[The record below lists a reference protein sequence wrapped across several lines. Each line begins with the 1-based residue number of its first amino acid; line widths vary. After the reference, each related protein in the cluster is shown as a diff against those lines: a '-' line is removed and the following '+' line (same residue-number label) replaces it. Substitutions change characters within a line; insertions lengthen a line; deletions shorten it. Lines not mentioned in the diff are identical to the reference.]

1 MKEFGFPA
9 SEKLKAKKD
18 IDRLFKEGKWI
29 TTGNLR
35 IIWLA
40 NESDTKV
47 GVSVSKKYF
56 KKAVFRNR
64 VKRLLRETYRLNKS
78 ILHNRFGENFHIM
91 LFWTSPQLPESPNDI
106 KYYYEKLCRKS

>member
-1 MKEFGFPA
+1 MKEFGFPS

-40 NESDTKV
+40 SESETKV
-47 GVSVSKKYF
+47 GVSVSKRYF
-56 KKAVFRNR
+56 KKGCTQ
-64 VKRLLRETYRLNKS
+64 KQSKET
-78 ILHNRFGENFHIM
+78 I
-91 LFWTSPQLPESPNDI
+91 T
-106 KYYYEKLCRKS
+106 

>member
-1 MKEFGFPA
+1 MKEFGFPS

-40 NESDTKV
+40 SESETKV
-47 GVSVSKKYF
+47 GVSVSKRYF
-56 KKAVFRNR
+56 KKAVHRNR
-64 VKRLLRETYRLNKS
+64 VKRLLREAYRLNKLFCMKDS
-78 ILHNRFGENFHIM
+78 ENTFTLCYFGHLHNFLKIWISKIFLRET
-91 LFWTSPQLPESPNDI
+91 LS
-106 KYYYEKLCRKS
+106 